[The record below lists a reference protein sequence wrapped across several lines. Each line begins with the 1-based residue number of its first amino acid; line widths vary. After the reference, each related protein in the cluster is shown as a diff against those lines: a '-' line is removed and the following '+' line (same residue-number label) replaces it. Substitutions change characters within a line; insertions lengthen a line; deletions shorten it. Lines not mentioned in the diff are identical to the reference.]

1 MFSTFIASHSTCRKS
16 EMDIEKPLA
25 GGAQIINIDGL
36 KIRQI
41 REEKGLTQL
50 YVSTVVGVTTDT
62 ISRWE
67 NRRYPTIK
75 KENAIR
81 LAEALEVSLENIID
95 SGKQTAEE
103 AIPPPQ
109 HEKEEK
115 PYFSSELPP
124 PAPEKTRS
132 RQAIGILLGIAFI
145 AALIITAWSW
155 WNASHRSDNQVSA
168 FRTIPAHIQPGEPF
182 PVIIEVTTSSAAP
195 FSLILK
201 ETLPPR
207 CRPVGGTPPFVAQEG
222 ERQII
227 KWIGKVSGDYA
238 AFSYLAKLDTRVP
251 LDTAI
256 NFSGGI
262 TLRSSDQNTTPVSGA
277 NSTQTSQYHWADSNS
292 DGRIDD
298 EEILSV
304 YDTYGAIEGFEFD
317 QKRIEEIWSGKGYL
331 WSPANRTFEILP

>member
-1 MFSTFIASHSTCRKS
+1 
-16 EMDIEKPLA
+16 MDPEKPLI
-25 GGAQIINIDGL
+25 GGAPIINIDGL

-81 LAEALEVSLENIID
+81 LAEALEVPLEAIID
-95 SGKQTAEE
+95 AGQKEE
-103 AIPPPQ
+103 AEANRPAQPEPEAESAAPLPPSPG
-109 HEKEEK
+109 E
-115 PYFSSELPP
+115 P
-124 PAPEKTRS
+124 PAPQRGAESSPRS
-132 RQAIGILLGIAFI
+132 SLHGISARHVGVILGALFVIAIGLTIA
-145 AALIITAWSW
+145 SW
-155 WNASHRSDNQVSA
+155 WNGRQNADNQVAALRSL
-168 FRTIPAHIQPGEPF
+168 PAHVPPAGIF
-182 PVIIEVTTSSAAP
+182 PVLIEVTTNSAKP

-201 ETLPPR
+201 ETLPPG
-207 CRPVGGTPPFVAQEG
+207 CTAVSGSPAFVEQEKD
-222 ERQII
+222 RSVI

-238 AFSYLAKLDTRVP
+238 VFSYLAKLDAKAPPDGMLT
-251 LDTAI
+251 
-256 NFSGGI
+256 FSGGI
-262 TLRSSDQNTTPVSGA
+262 TLRSGDKTATTVSGA
-277 NSTQTSQYHWADSNS
+277 NSARISPYHWADGNS

-317 QKRIEEIWSGKGYL
+317 QKRIEDIWSSKGYR
-331 WSPANRTFEILP
+331 WNPASRNFEILP